1 MTSGIVQS
9 FVHGKWVVKMKA
21 MKVIAA
27 GLMAAVF
34 AASGAFAKTED
45 LGLLTSAGKTFGNS
59 FYSNTSAFTD
69 YYTFSLGDFGDVSGA
84 TKDTSYV
91 FWFSRDVSL
100 SSLVLSSS
108 SGVIMAKDVTADS
121 FTFSG
126 LAQGDYKLTVQGKV
140 TGLGGVG
147 SYEGTIKAVTSAVAS
162 PAPEAA
168 DFAMTAIGLAGVAFM
183 VRRRRAAR

>member
-9 FVHGKWVVKMKA
+9 FDHGKWVVKMKA

-45 LGLLTSAGKTFGNS
+45 LGLLTSDDKTFGNS

-108 SGVIMAKDVTADS
+108 SGVIMAKT
-121 FTFSG
+121 
-126 LAQGDYKLTVQGKV
+126 
-140 TGLGGVG
+140 
-147 SYEGTIKAVTSAVAS
+147 
-162 PAPEAA
+162 
-168 DFAMTAIGLAGVAFM
+168 
-183 VRRRRAAR
+183 

>member
-1 MTSGIVQS
+1 
-9 FVHGKWVVKMKA
+9 

-27 GLMAAVF
+27 GLVAALF

-91 FWFSRDVSL
+91 FLFSRDVSL
-100 SSLVLSSS
+100 SSLVLSSAA
-108 SGVIMAKDVTADS
+108 SGVIMAKDVTPDS

-140 TGLGGVG
+140 TGFGGVG

>member
-108 SGVIMAKDVTADS
+108 SGVIMAKDVTPDS

-140 TGLGGVG
+140 TGFGGVG

>member
-34 AASGAFAKTED
+34 LPSGAFQAED

-91 FWFSRDVSL
+91 FLFSRDVSL

-108 SGVIMAKDVTADS
+108 SGVIMAKDVTPDS

-140 TGLGGVG
+140 TGFGGVG

>member
-9 FVHGKWVVKMKA
+9 FDHGKWVVKMKA

-91 FWFSRDVSL
+91 FLFSRDVSL
-100 SSLVLSSS
+100 SSLVLSSA
-108 SGVIMAKDVTADS
+108 SGVVMAKDVTPDS

>member
-1 MTSGIVQS
+1 
-9 FVHGKWVVKMKA
+9 
-21 MKVIAA
+21 
-27 GLMAAVF
+27 MAAVF

-91 FWFSRDVSL
+91 FLFSRDVSL

-108 SGVIMAKDVTADS
+108 SGVIMAKDVTPDS

-126 LAQGDYKLTVQGKV
+126 LVVERSLDSLRSS
-140 TGLGGVG
+140 LR
-147 SYEGTIKAVTSAVAS
+147 
-162 PAPEAA
+162 
-168 DFAMTAIGLAGVAFM
+168 L
-183 VRRRRAAR
+183 